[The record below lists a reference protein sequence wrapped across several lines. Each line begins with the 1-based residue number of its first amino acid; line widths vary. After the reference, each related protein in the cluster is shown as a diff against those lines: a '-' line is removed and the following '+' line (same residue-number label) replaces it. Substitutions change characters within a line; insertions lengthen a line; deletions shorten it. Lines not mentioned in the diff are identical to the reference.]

1 MCYGY
6 HRATKAVSICTPAYY
21 ADLVAERGRAYLY
34 RVMNEGSGAASVSSF
49 DPTTEWAGGVHPNL
63 ATSQFW
69 V

>member
-21 ADLVAERGRAYLY
+21 ADRVAERGRAYLY
-34 RVMNEGSGAASVSSF
+34 RVMNDDIASVSSY
-49 DPTTEWAGGVHPNL
+49 DPDKEWSGGVHVNL
-63 ATSQFW
+63 ADSQFW

>member
-21 ADLVAERGRAYLY
+21 ADLVAERGRTFLY
-34 RVMNEGSGAASVSSF
+34 RVMNDDGGSTASF
-49 DPTTEWAGGVHPNL
+49 DPDQEWTGGVHPNL
-63 ATSQFW
+63 AESQFW